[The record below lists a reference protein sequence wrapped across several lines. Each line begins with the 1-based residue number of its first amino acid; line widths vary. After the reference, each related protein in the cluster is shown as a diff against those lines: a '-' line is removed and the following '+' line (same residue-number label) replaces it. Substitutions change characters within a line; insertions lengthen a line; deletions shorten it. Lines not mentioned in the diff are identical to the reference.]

1 MSLAGRTM
9 VGSPEMP
16 TSRGGVDERDAEA
29 ADLVDEAE
37 RKGLLAGPD
46 LAGGEGLD
54 LVVGGVAAGGD
65 VVDELAV
72 HVIDQRLEV
81 GLLLRG

>member
-1 MSLAGRTM
+1 MAGRTM
-9 VGSPEMP
+9 AGSPEMP
-16 TSRGGVDERDAEA
+16 TSLAVSMRAM
-29 ADLVDEAE
+29 
-37 RKGLLAGPD
+37 RKPPTLSMRPSGKRLLAGPD

-54 LVVGGVAAGGD
+54 FVVGGVAAGGD

-72 HVIDQRLEV
+72 HVIDEGLEV